1 MLDAARE
8 DLKKLEPG
16 RPCAAELLLLMRNGS
31 MLAIATTA
39 LLDTLLLKFSVEVK
53 RKLPI
58 DDYLRVRMA
67 EAFHALS
74 LEEVDCAIQ
83 IIDFVLKA
91 EAEFADRHLVTLAHF
106 WKGRAHRKKGE
117 YEAALQDIVQARQLA
132 QKCDDCRILAA
143 VIQIQESWLLFQR
156 GSTKEALR
164 LLAHAEGVLKST
176 DHYLALG
183 NIESAR
189 GRIVRR
195 SGEYAKAL
203 EHFERA
209 VAIYSQG
216 DPNHRN
222 IARTLVNAAHVKRL
236 LALQLH
242 RKIDAQARKQSQTK
256 AGTPP
261 KSSQTIHR
269 QFARSVSATLQ
280 RSDVAA

>member
-1 MLDAARE
+1 
-8 DLKKLEPG
+8 
-16 RPCAAELLLLMRNGS
+16 
-31 MLAIATTA
+31 MLAIVTMAA
-39 LLDTLLLKFSVEVK
+39 RHSASEISQSTLK
-53 RKLPI
+53 RKFPI

-67 EAFHALS
+67 EAFHALF
-74 LEEVDCAIQ
+74 LEEVDSAIQ

-132 QKCDDCRILAA
+132 QNCDDCRILAA

-176 DHYLALG
+176 DHYFALG

-209 VAIYSQG
+209 SSDLLTG
-216 DPNHRN
+216 RSEPPERCTN
-222 IARTLVNAAHVKRL
+222 IGQCRPCEKAA
-236 LALQLH
+236 
-242 RKIDAQARKQSQTK
+242 
-256 AGTPP
+256 GP
-261 KSSQTIHR
+261 
-269 QFARSVSATLQ
+269 ATA
-280 RSDVAA
+280 SED